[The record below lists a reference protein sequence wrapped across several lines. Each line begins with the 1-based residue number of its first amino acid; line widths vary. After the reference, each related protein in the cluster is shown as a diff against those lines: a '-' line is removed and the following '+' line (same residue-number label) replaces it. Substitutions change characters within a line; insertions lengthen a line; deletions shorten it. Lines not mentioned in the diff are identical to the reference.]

1 MIDFIMVNHRFKS
14 IITACRT
21 FQRADV
27 GSDHNLLLAGIR
39 VKLRKIPKKP
49 VTKRFDVEKLSDLT
63 LRAQYAE
70 HIEKKVDVI
79 RKHQGSAEET

>member
-1 MIDFIMVNHRFKS
+1 MV
-14 IITACRT
+14 
-21 FQRADV
+21 
-27 GSDHNLLLAGIR
+27 SDHNLLLAGIR

-49 VTKRFDVEKLSDLT
+49 VTKRFDIEKLSDLT

-79 RKHQGSAEET
+79 RKHQGSAEETWKMIRDTYNTDSGQQ